1 MAETTEFSFPF
12 DSEPINGKQDRE
24 YYAADFARYFEA
36 FISSGLFLDK
46 GTSLQIIANGDMTVT
61 LKPGKMMINGY
72 RYDNTED
79 IIIQIPAADGVL
91 NRIDRI
97 AITWSNAD
105 RDIHYTLQQGEFS
118 YNPVAPECRRTAEY
132 KDYVVADIYVQA
144 GAISI
149 AQKDITDTRLDTAVC
164 GLAIPFS
171 NIDTSK
177 LYDQIQDALK
187 EFQAVQEAGYIEW
200 NQSMREKYDNYFS
213 ETAETV
219 NAWVQLIKGQIDKD
233 EALNLQNQINALK
246 YMYVKDTTLYM
257 PQTMAS
263 VSNGVLSIGTLDE
276 GGTA

>member
-12 DSEPINGKQDRE
+12 DSELINGKQDRE

-36 FISSGLFLDK
+36 FISSGLFMDTD
-46 GTSLQIIANGDMTVT
+46 TSLQVIANGDMTVT

-72 RYDNTED
+72 RYDNTDD
-79 IIIQIPAADGVL
+79 IIIQIPAADGIL

-105 RDIHYTLQQGEFS
+105 RDIHCTAQKGEYS
-118 YNPVAPECRRTAEY
+118 YDPVAPECRRTAEY
-132 KDYVVADIYVQA
+132 KDYVVADIYVKA

-149 AQKDITDTRLDTAVC
+149 AQRDITDTRLNTKIC
-164 GLAIPFS
+164 GLANPF
-171 NIDTSK
+171 NEIDTSK

-187 EFQAVQEAGYIEW
+187 AFKEEQEAGYLEW
-200 NQSMREKYDNYFS
+200 DQAMKEKYDNYFS

-219 NAWVQLIKGQIDKD
+219 NAWFTLIKGQINKD
-233 EALNLQNQINALK
+233 AAINLQNQINALK
-246 YMYVKDTTLYM
+246 YMYVKGTTLYM

-263 VSNGVLSIGTLDE
+263 VSNGVLTIGTLDE
-276 GGTA
+276 GGTE